1 LRKNLLGAIVAGL
14 IVVGF
19 CFVLLWYDP
28 LIFWNDDYELSIL
41 PVFADVAR
49 GWSEGHL
56 PLLTPYS
63 WVCNNLAGEFQYG
76 TFSVFVNTAIVLIWK
91 FPLEFPQQ
99 AAAVSIVHLF
109 VLAAGAFLLA
119 RDWGLSNPLS
129 IFVALIA
136 ALNGWIICWG
146 AADWFGALGAF
157 AWLPWVWWGLDRA
170 LDRRRTRWRF
180 LWPAPFVYLLITGGF
195 PYTVLMLTILI
206 AWLSIKSLAETKSL
220 MSILPMLLGAALGFG
235 MSAPAC
241 LAILDYVHGS
251 AREQLQPTVA
261 HWQWIVPWRALPGF
275 ILPCWTV
282 NWADFS
288 RRYLPHTG
296 NELACGLAAPAALIA
311 GFIRAPG
318 ALMRRIKWELM
329 LLVTVLMLCMIP
341 TAGVFRWSFR
351 WLPFFHLVLALC
363 AARTLQM
370 RPRLAA
376 GSTAFLLLIVVVVPM
391 SIFDLGGSYGPTVTW
406 IYFEIATIWALFELF
421 LPITG
426 LRVWAPPVVTFA
438 VLLATYLCIPPNCGV
453 PKYNFSQALTKPEP
467 LNASRLYL
475 AIYSP
480 AEYAYRR
487 EYRKGPVGQIA
498 RPGSTPMWA
507 QLRFVNGYSP
517 ILAAGIARELK
528 FFTHGEID
536 GDIGRYL
543 VTNQAGPGGL
553 LEQLGV
559 DGLVIAP
566 EIAVEPPPDLW
577 RQEFSGDEGRVF
589 HRIGEPFPTVRSVEW
604 VDSIPEKEFTAAS
617 VSRID
622 DTRNHVE
629 VDVDVPSDGPSA
641 LLTFSRPYFRGY
653 QASIGNRALRVD
665 SYRGLFPIVEVPAGT
680 HGHVTMIYRPWW
692 LIVGGAIAILSGAV
706 LVIGLFAAW
715 RTTTTRS

>member
-1 LRKNLLGAIVAGL
+1 LRKNLLGAIVAGS

-19 CFVLLWYDP
+19 CFVLLWHDP

-49 GWSEGHL
+49 SWGEGHL

-76 TFSVFVNTAIVLIWK
+76 TFSVFVNTAIVLVWK
-91 FPLEFPQQ
+91 FPLTFPQQ

-109 VLAAGAFLLA
+109 ILAAGAFLLA

-146 AADWFGALGAF
+146 ATDWFGALGAF
-157 AWLPWVWWGLDRA
+157 AWLPWAWWGLDRA

-180 LWPAPFVYLLITGGF
+180 LWPTPFVYLLVTGGF
-195 PYTVLMLTILI
+195 PYTVLMLAILI
-206 AWLSIKSLAETKSL
+206 AWLSIKSLAETKSWR
-220 MSILPMLLGAALGFG
+220 SIWPVLFGAALGFG
-235 MSAPAC
+235 VSAPAW

-251 AREQLQPTVA
+251 ARESQPSVA

-288 RRYLPHTG
+288 TRYLPHTG

-329 LLVTVLMLCMIP
+329 LLVTVLVLCMIP

-370 RPRLAA
+370 RPRLAT

-391 SIFDLGGSYGPTVTW
+391 SIFNLGGSYGPTVTW

-426 LRVWAPPVVTFA
+426 LRVWAPPIVSFA

-453 PKYNFSQALTKPEP
+453 PKYNFSQKLTKPEP

-498 RPGSTPMWA
+498 RPGSTPMWG

-517 ILAAGIARELK
+517 ILAAGAARELK

-536 GDIGRYL
+536 GDVGRYL
-543 VTNQAGPGGL
+543 VTNQAEPGGL

-577 RQEFSGDEGRVF
+577 RQEFSSDEGRVF

-604 VDSIPEKEFTAAS
+604 IDSIPEKEFTAAS
-617 VSRID
+617 VLRID

-629 VDVDVPSDGPSA
+629 VDVDVPADGFSA

-653 QASIGNRALRVD
+653 QASIGNRALRID

-680 HGHVTMIYRPWW
+680 HGRVTVIYRPRW
-692 LIVGGAIAILSGAV
+692 LIAGGAIAILSGAV
-706 LVIGLFAAW
+706 FVIGLFAAW
-715 RTTTTRS
+715 RTTTTQS